1 MSLTLSQFLNS
12 GPPSFQYKVLPH
24 IRCTATGLLAIHMYS
39 CSPPSFHS
47 AELHK
52 IRHPERPL
60 PSYSPTQQLF
70 SHPRDT

>member
-52 IRHPERPL
+52 IRHPERPS